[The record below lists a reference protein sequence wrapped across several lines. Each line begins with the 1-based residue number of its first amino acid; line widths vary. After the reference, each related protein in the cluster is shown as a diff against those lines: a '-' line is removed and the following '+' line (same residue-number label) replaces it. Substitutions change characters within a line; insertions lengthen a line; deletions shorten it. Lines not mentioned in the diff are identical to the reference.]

1 MLILLTV
8 AIALL
13 VVASVGFGIFTFYP
27 APEFP
32 EPPAQ
37 LEFVDTNQ
45 TDEETKNSSLSR
57 GRRKRPT
64 RSGSPTTIRRSLPSP
79 WAQR

>member
-13 VVASVGFGIFTFYP
+13 VVAFVGFGISAFYR

-37 LEFVDTNQ
+37 LEFVDPNQ

-79 WAQR
+79 